1 MTRKRATLAAALAAA
16 LVMAATATAATAAP
30 QTYELDPEHTFPS
43 FEADHMG
50 ISVWRGKF
58 NKTTG
63 TMVLDRA
70 AQTGQVEAVID
81 IASVDFGHDKMNEHA
96 LSPDFF
102 NVEKYPTATYKGT
115 LAAFKDGVPTQ
126 VVGELTLHGVTQPLK
141 LDVKLFKCIPHPL
154 YKRELC
160 GADAYAVFQRDAYG
174 LTAGKDYGFN
184 MDVALRIQMEALIV
198 EDGGNKKKK
207 Q

>member
-1 MTRKRATLAAALAAA
+1 MKRKRATLAAA

-126 VVGELTLHGVTQPLK
+126 VVGELTLHGVTQPLT

-184 MDVALRIQMEALIV
+184 MDVTLRIQMEALIV
-198 EDGGNKKKK
+198 EDGGMKKKK